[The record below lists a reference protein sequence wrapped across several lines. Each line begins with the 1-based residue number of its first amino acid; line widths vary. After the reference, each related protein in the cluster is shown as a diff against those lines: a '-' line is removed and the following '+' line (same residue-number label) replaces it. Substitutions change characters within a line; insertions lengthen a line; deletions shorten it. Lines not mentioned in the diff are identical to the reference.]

1 MVAVTSYENSEF
13 RLNPEFELNFWQW
26 RLDCMTAEVET
37 GLIPEIF
44 SIKIKEKISNVSED
58 SIRHTFTIY

>member
-1 MVAVTSYENSEF
+1 MQNFEF
-13 RLNPEFELNFWQW
+13 DNDTQTDGRSW
-26 RLDCMTAEVET
+26 T

-44 SIKIKEKISNVSED
+44 SINIKEKISNVSED

>member
-1 MVAVTSYENSEF
+1 MPHFEFDNVAMKL
-13 RLNPEFELNFWQW
+13 RL
-26 RLDCMTAEVET
+26 TVEVKT

-58 SIRHTFTIY
+58 SIRPTFTIY